1 MRIVISGYY
10 GYGNAGDEAILA
22 GMLKTLRAERA
33 ELEVTVISGQPK
45 QTARDHAVE
54 AIARVRP
61 GPLFSALRAS
71 DGLVS
76 GGGGL
81 LQDRTS
87 ARPVAYYAGVTQLA
101 RLLGRPYVIYAQG
114 LGPIHRA
121 PNRRVAAVMLNGA
134 AYCSLR
140 DKDSIAL
147 ARAIG
152 TRRFIDLVADP
163 ALALESHAS
172 RAASPYLVVAVR
184 DWPTRIDYIPA
195 IRAALE
201 ELAGELTIV
210 ALPMQGAADLE
221 VSRAVVSGI
230 RGATVAAP
238 TTTLT
243 EHLAIL
249 GGASLVIGMRLHA
262 LILAAGAGVPAIAVS
277 YDPKV
282 DAFAGQVGQPILG
295 HVSRPL
301 MPTTI
306 VKLARGELGRDLA
319 PYRDR
324 VAELRSGLRRVAIA
338 SLAAL
343 TDGHR

>member
-1 MRIVISGYY
+1 MKIVISGYY

-22 GMLKTLRAERA
+22 GMLKTLRAVGPR
-33 ELEVTVISGQPK
+33 LEVTVISGEPK

-54 AIARVRP
+54 AIPRARP
-61 GPLFSALRAS
+61 GPLISALRAS
-71 DGLVS
+71 DGLIS

-101 RLLGRPYVIYAQG
+101 RLLGRPYVVYAQG
-114 LGPIHRA
+114 VGPLRRA
-121 PNRRVAAVMLNGA
+121 PNRRLAGVMLSGA

-140 DKDSIAL
+140 DEASITF

-152 TRRFIDLVADP
+152 TRRSIDLAADP
-163 ALALESHAS
+163 ALALQSHAS
-172 RAASPYLVVAVR
+172 RAGSPYLVVAVR
-184 DWPTRIDYIPA
+184 NWPTRVDYIAA

-201 ELAGELTIV
+201 ELAGELSIV
-210 ALPMQGAADLE
+210 ALPMQGGADLG

-295 HVSRPL
+295 HVARPL
-301 MPTTI
+301 IPTTI
-306 VKLARGELGRDLA
+306 VELAHAELGRDLR

-324 VAELRSGLRRVAIA
+324 VAELRSRLRRVAVA

-343 TDGHR
+343 TNGHP